1 MSWCF
6 SDIGNHVD
14 KISTWNPNQSLASC
28 AFRYIDL
35 SSVDKDKKV
44 ISLKDVPFINPVEAP
59 SRARQIVK
67 AKDVIVATVRPNL
80 NGVAVVPDE
89 LEGATASTGYCVL
102 RTDSSTLDF
111 RYLYH
116 WVKTNSFIEDMMKK
130 ATGASYPAVSDK
142 VIKES
147 KIPLPP
153 LAEQKRIAA
162 ILDKADSLRC
172 KNQQA
177 IQLADQFLRAV
188 FFDMFGD
195 PVTNSKG
202 WKEMTLSDVVKD
214 GTIITYGIVQA
225 GPEVENG
232 IPYIRTGDFKN
243 GQLVK
248 SGYAKTH
255 PDLAAKFERS
265 KVSTGDLVYC
275 IRASIGSVDIV
286 PKFLNGANLTQGT
299 AKISP
304 GSNIKAEFLVEF
316 LRSKGFRD
324 WIDRY
329 SKGATFKEITLERLR
344 AAPVLVP
351 PLHIQ
356 EEFIAIRTITLHAI
370 QRKTNMTEMP
380 LFESLSQK
388 AFAGEL

>member
-1 MSWCF
+1 MVALAELVDFKGGGTPSKSIESYWGGNIPWASVKDF
-6 SDIGNHVD
+6 KSSKLSMTTDFITAEGLKNSASNLIPAGNLIVPTRMALGKVAINTIDIAINQDLRALIVKDEKLVD
-14 KISTWNPNQSLASC
+14 K
-28 AFRYIDL
+28 RYL
-35 SSVDKDKKV
+35 LRFLES
-44 ISLKDVPFINPVEAP
+44 
-59 SRARQIVK
+59 K
-67 AKDVIVATVRPNL
+67 AKYLESEGKGATVKGITQEVL
-80 NGVAVVPDE
+80 KE
-89 LEGATASTGYCVL
+89 LE
-102 RTDSSTLDF
+102 
-111 RYLYH
+111 
-116 WVKTNSFIEDMMKK
+116 
-130 ATGASYPAVSDK
+130 
-142 VIKES
+142 
-147 KIPLPP
+147 IPLPS

-162 ILDKADSLRC
+162 ILDKADSLRR

-188 FFDMFGD
+188 FLDMFGD
-195 PVTNSKG
+195 PVTNPKR
-202 WKEMTLSDVVKD
+202 WKEMTLSDAVKD

-225 GPEVENG
+225 GAEVENG
-232 IPYIRTGDFKN
+232 VPYIRTGDFKN
-243 GQLVK
+243 GCLVK
-248 SGYAKTH
+248 SGYARTH
-255 PDLAAKFERS
+255 SDIAAKFERS

-286 PKFLNGANLTQGT
+286 PKFLDGANLTQGT

-304 GSNIKAEFLVEF
+304 GNNIKAEFLVEF
-316 LRSKGFRD
+316 LRTKGFRD

-356 EEFIAIRTITLHAI
+356 EKFIAIRNKTLHAI
-370 QRKTNMTEMP
+370 QTKTNMTEIP

>member
-1 MSWCF
+1 MTFLKNHKGYPEVPLIEIATLKRGYDLPTQNRADGNIPIFAANGQNGSHSEAKAFGPGVVTGRSGTIGKVHYVETDYWPLNTSLYVTNF
-6 SDIGNHVD
+6 HGNHPKWVFYML
-14 KISTWNPNQSLASC
+14 Q
-28 AFRYIDL
+28 AFKLDRF
-35 SSVDKDKKV
+35 V
-44 ISLKDVPFINPVEAP
+44 
-59 SRARQIVK
+59 
-67 AKDVIVATVRPNL
+67 
-80 NGVAVVPDE
+80 
-89 LEGATASTGYCVL
+89 EGAGVP
-102 RTDSSTLDF
+102 TLN
-111 RYLYH
+111 RNLVH
-116 WVKTNSFIEDMMKK
+116 GE
-130 ATGASYPAVSDK
+130 
-142 VIKES
+142 

-162 ILDKADSLRC
+162 ILDKADSLRR

-177 IQLADQFLRAV
+177 IQLADQFLRAM
-188 FFDMFGD
+188 FLDMFGD
-195 PVTNSKG
+195 PVTNPKG

-225 GPEVENG
+225 GAEVENG
-232 IPYIRTGDFKN
+232 VPYIRTGDFKN
-243 GQLVK
+243 GCLVK
-248 SGYAKTH
+248 SGYARTH
-255 PDLAAKFERS
+255 SDIAAKFERS

-286 PKFLNGANLTQGT
+286 PKFLDGANLTQGT

-304 GSNIKAEFLVEF
+304 GNNIKAEFLVEF
-316 LRSKGFRD
+316 LRTKGFRD

-344 AAPVLVP
+344 VAPVLVP

-356 EEFIAIRTITLHAI
+356 EKFIAIRNKTLHAI
-370 QRKTNMTEMP
+370 QTKTNMTEIP